1 MRASPIDV
9 ERFLSPVLR
18 VRYSPCTVHTR
29 YTKDRGPGS
38 GTEQGSRGGGGGGDV
53 DEEGTQGG
61 EEGYIQGI
69 HEYEIALE
77 QPRVKGCCSY
87 QLLPHGS

>member
-9 ERFLSPVLR
+9 ERFLSPVLHACEIFS
-18 VRYSPCTVHTR
+18 VYTQ

-38 GTEQGSRGGGGGGDV
+38 STEQGSRGGGGDV
-53 DEEGTQGG
+53 GEEGTQG
-61 EEGYIQGI
+61 EGYVQGI

-87 QLLPHGS
+87 QLLPHG